1 MENLRFLCKNLPRI
15 QLNETCHLIVK
26 VSCMPTI
33 FDYISIFLG
42 YVFSYGSKVKINM
55 MDLKKIEN
63 IELFYWREEEGSQMI
78 CFLTSNIVILYHIYI
93 SYLRLGKK
101 SINIYCC

>member
-63 IELFYWREEEGSQMI
+63 I
-78 CFLTSNIVILYHIYI
+78 
-93 SYLRLGKK
+93 
-101 SINIYCC
+101 